1 MGIRRQAREAALQ
14 AIFMADF
21 LSDWSENAIVL
32 CFTHFGIP
40 ANVQE
45 YAKILAGG
53 VGANL
58 VKIDSQIT
66 RASENWSVSRMG
78 RVDRSII
85 RIATYE
91 MLLMEEVPK
100 NVAINEAIE
109 IAKRFG
115 TDESPTFVNGVLDQ
129 IGQNVRPRVEAERIS
144 IEKIELPKIEIERVE
159 AAKDGAAIA
168 PETAA
173 AVLDAIKTGTN

>member
-1 MGIRRQAREAALQ
+1 
-14 AIFMADF
+14 MADF
-21 LSDWSENAIVL
+21 LSDWSDVSINT
-32 CFTHFGIP
+32 CFNHFGIP

-45 YAKILAGG
+45 YAKILAEG
-53 VGANL
+53 VGANQI
-58 VKIDSQIT
+58 KIDSQIT

-91 MLLMEEVPK
+91 MLYMDEVPK

-129 IGQNVRPRVEAERIS
+129 IGHNVRPRIEVKKVAPEAAASRVEGTGIE
-144 IEKIELPKIEIERVE
+144 IEKVELPKIEIEKIEKEIDPASEIVPE
-159 AAKDGAAIA
+159 VAQAALA
-168 PETAA
+168 
-173 AVLDAIKTGTN
+173 AIKTGTN

>member
-1 MGIRRQAREAALQ
+1 
-14 AIFMADF
+14 MADF
-21 LSDWSENAIVL
+21 LADWSESNVDL
-32 CFTHFGIP
+32 CFSHFGIP
-40 ANVQE
+40 TNVQD
-45 YAKILAGG
+45 YAKTLAQG
-53 VGANL
+53 VGQNL
-58 VKIDSQIT
+58 IKIDSQIT

-91 MLLMEEVPK
+91 MLLLPEVPK

-129 IGQNVRPRVEAERIS
+129 IGHNVRPRVDIEKIDLSKIE
-144 IEKIELPKIEIERVE
+144 IEKIETTADSLSPIVPEVVD
-159 AAKDGAAIA
+159 AALA
-168 PETAA
+168 T
-173 AVLDAIKTGTN
+173 IKTGTN

>member
-1 MGIRRQAREAALQ
+1 
-14 AIFMADF
+14 MADF
-21 LSDWSENAIVL
+21 QNEWNDSSIEI
-32 CFTHFGIP
+32 CFSHFSIP
-40 ANVQE
+40 VNVQE

-53 VGANL
+53 VGQNL

-91 MLLMEEVPK
+91 MLYIDEVPK

-129 IGQNVRPRVEAERIS
+129 IGHNVR
-144 IEKIELPKIEIERVE
+144 PKIEIEKIGIEKIQIEKIEIEKIHDPLDATASIGAEV
-159 AAKDGAAIA
+159 AGAALA
-168 PETAA
+168 
-173 AVLDAIKTGTN
+173 AIKTGTN